1 MPRECTEKGEPPG
14 TPQEASAAGNQS
26 NWCAQSGGA
35 GGASEMIPAPL
46 SFQSEKTAS
55 SGSLRPSKAQACPP
69 LPGRVSAL
77 SPLLTLPAS
86 WVNQHLPE
94 QVSRRPGPWVCGLF
108 ITRTVSS
115 PLYSRSNSQPF
126 WRSRATGKMN
136 TSTNPGPQSL
146 PGST

>member
-1 MPRECTEKGEPPG
+1 MPRECAEKGEPPG

-69 LPGRVSAL
+69 LPGHLVASLLCLHSSPCQRLGSTSIYRNKQADAQGLGSVVSL
-77 SPLLTLPAS
+77 SP
-86 WVNQHLPE
+86 
-94 QVSRRPGPWVCGLF
+94 GP
-108 ITRTVSS
+108 S
-115 PLYSRSNSQPF
+115 PLP
-126 WRSRATGKMN
+126 
-136 TSTNPGPQSL
+136 STPVQTASPSGEVAPQ
-146 PGST
+146 GR